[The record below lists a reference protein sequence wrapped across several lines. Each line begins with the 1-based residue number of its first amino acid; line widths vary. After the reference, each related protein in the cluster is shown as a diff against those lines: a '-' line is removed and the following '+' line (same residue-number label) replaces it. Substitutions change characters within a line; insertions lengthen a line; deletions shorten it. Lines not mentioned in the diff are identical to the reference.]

1 MLAVV
6 FVVCRQ
12 YQYPSK
18 LSGMRKAFLAAA
30 LLLRWS
36 SAFYPCQLILRDLS
50 STMRY
55 SSAASDDGAGDL
67 DKENGQPPRS
77 NGKKPPKRNRNVIS
91 PTNNTDIKATPDG
104 ASADMLRRIT
114 QLEEVVARQS
124 VRIKKLEKECID
136 LTHAAESFAK
146 VIELLREAGLQ
157 TDDDEG
163 SKFVGK
169 NRTKEEVLKVVES
182 SDVAEIF
189 GSAPANVIEA
199 ADAAGASILAG
210 VLGGKQR
217 MLVDVRDADLAND
230 MNTLV
235 QFLELAVLP
244 VAAGLEG
251 LKSKRNRLKLVF
263 PTVGQLLY
271 YRKTMALAAPEVV
284 ALSTLGLDPI
294 EDQDNLIVI
303 IAPSPEDFEGVE
315 AMNNLLEGRNCPP
328 IPKPVVV
335 INHHMIPIS
344 GPAATFEVAYHLR
357 LLSVQY
363 ISGDLPQEYLAQI
376 PDAESSSNSTTTAQ
390 GSRHEEDLL
399 EAAVKHALGRG
410 THSGVTRAMVVRAY
424 PRPWHIFVDTSPDTD
439 ADFEVAATFDVEPA
453 MDEINKAIIECL
465 EGSEHEDELVAKQ
478 MQEALEAGQLDKVN
492 EMLTSMGID
501 INDNNEDDEDEEDE
515 WRIFR
520 TDSV

>member
-1 MLAVV
+1 
-6 FVVCRQ
+6 
-12 YQYPSK
+12 
-18 LSGMRKAFLAAA
+18 MRKAFLAAA

-36 SAFYPCQLILRDLS
+36 SAFYPCQIIYRDIT
-50 STMRY
+50 STIRL
-55 SSAASDDGAGDL
+55 SSAASDEGTGDL
-67 DKENGQPPRS
+67 EKENESSSRRS
-77 NGKKPPKRNRNVIS
+77 NSKKPSKRNRNVLS
-91 PTNNTDIKATPDG
+91 PVNNTDLKESTDSVNAE
-104 ASADMLRRIT
+104 MLRRIT
-114 QLEEVVARQS
+114 QLEELVARQS
-124 VRIKKLEKECID
+124 VLIKKLEKECID

-157 TDDDEG
+157 TATGNEIRLM
-163 SKFVGK
+163 GK
-169 NRTKEEVLKVVES
+169 NTSKEEAYEVVES

-210 VLGGKQR
+210 LLGGKQR

-230 MNTLV
+230 INTLV

-263 PTVGQLLY
+263 PTVGQLLH

-284 ALSTLGLDPI
+284 ALSTLGLDPV
-294 EDQDNLIVI
+294 EDRDNLIVI
-303 IAPSPEDFEGVE
+303 IAPSPDDIEGLE
-315 AMNNLLEGRNCPP
+315 AMNNLLEGKNSPP

-344 GPAATFEVAYHLR
+344 GPAAKFEVAYHLR

-363 ISGDLPQEYLAQI
+363 ISGDVPKEFLPSL
-376 PDAESSSNSTTTAQ
+376 NSTASAQ
-390 GSRHEEDLL
+390 DNTSDDDLL
-399 EAAVKHALGRG
+399 EAAVKHALGRA
-410 THSGVTRAMVVRAY
+410 THSGMTRAMVVRAY
-424 PRPWHIFVDTSPDTD
+424 PRPWHVFVDTSPDTD
-439 ADFEVAATFDVEPA
+439 ADFEVAATFDIEPA

-465 EGSEHEDELVAKQ
+465 EGSEQEDELVAKQ
-478 MQEALEAGQLDKVN
+478 MQEALEAGQLDRVN
-492 EMLTSMGID
+492 DMLARMGID
-501 INDNNEDDEDEEDE
+501 ITDDDDDEDEDDE
-515 WRIFR
+515 WKIFR

>member
-1 MLAVV
+1 
-6 FVVCRQ
+6 
-12 YQYPSK
+12 
-18 LSGMRKAFLAAA
+18 MRF
-30 LLLRWS
+30 
-36 SAFYPCQLILRDLS
+36 
-50 STMRY
+50 
-55 SSAASDDGAGDL
+55 SSAASDGDAGDL
-67 DKENGQPPRS
+67 EKKNGQSRRS
-77 NGKKPPKRNRNVIS
+77 SGKKPSKRNRDVTA
-91 PTNNTDIKATPDG
+91 PLNNTDPTATAAD
-104 ASADMLRRIT
+104 ANADMLRRIT
-114 QLEEVVARQS
+114 QLEEIVAKQS
-124 VRIKKLEKECID
+124 VRIKKLEKECVD

-157 TDDDEG
+157 KDGDGEVKLKG
-163 SKFVGK
+163 M
-169 NRTKEEVLKVVES
+169 NRTKEESLEIVES

-284 ALSTLGLDPI
+284 ALSTLGFDPI
-294 EDQDNLIVI
+294 EDRDNLIVI
-303 IAPSPEDFEGVE
+303 IAPSPDDFEGVE
-315 AMNNLLEGRNCPP
+315 AMNNLLEGKDGTP
-328 IPKPVVV
+328 IQKPVVV

-344 GPAATFEVAYHLR
+344 GPAAKFEIAYHLR

-363 ISGDLPQEYLAQI
+363 MSGELPQEYLAKF
-376 PDAESSSNSTTTAQ
+376 PDAGQDLAEPSSNFTTTAR
-390 GSRHEEDLL
+390 GNSSSREDDML
-399 EAAVKHALGRG
+399 EAAMKHALERG

-424 PRPWHIFVDTSPDTD
+424 PRPWHVFVDTSPDTD
-439 ADFEVAATFDVEPA
+439 ADFEVAAIFDEEPA
-453 MDEINKAIIECL
+453 IDEINKAIIECL

-501 INDNNEDDEDEEDE
+501 LFDSDEDDDDDDEENE

>member
-1 MLAVV
+1 
-6 FVVCRQ
+6 
-12 YQYPSK
+12 
-18 LSGMRKAFLAAA
+18 MRF
-30 LLLRWS
+30 
-36 SAFYPCQLILRDLS
+36 
-50 STMRY
+50 
-55 SSAASDDGAGDL
+55 SSAASDDGTGDL
-67 DKENGQPPRS
+67 EKENEQSRRS
-77 NGKKPPKRNRNVIS
+77 NGKKQPKRNRNIIS
-91 PTNNTDIKATPDG
+91 PSNNTDVKSTAEA

-114 QLEEVVARQS
+114 QLEDLVSRQS

-136 LTHAAESFAK
+136 LTHAAESFSN

-157 TDDDEG
+157 TGGEDEM
-163 SKFVGK
+163 KLVGK
-169 NRTKEEVLKVVES
+169 NRTKDDILEVVESS

-263 PTVGQLLY
+263 PTVGQLLC

-294 EDQDNLIVI
+294 EDKDNLIVI
-303 IAPSPEDFEGVE
+303 IAPSPDDFEGLE
-315 AMNNLLEGRNCPP
+315 AMNNLLEGRNSTP

-335 INHHMIPIS
+335 INHHMIPIE
-344 GPAATFEVAYHLR
+344 GPAAKFEVAYHLR

-363 ISGDLPQEYLAQI
+363 ISGDLPQEYLSKL
-376 PDAESSSNSTTTAQ
+376 PDAELSSNSTNNPK
-390 GSRHEEDLL
+390 GDKDEEDLL

-439 ADFEVAATFDVEPA
+439 ADFEVAATFDSEPA
-453 MDEINKAIIECL
+453 MDVINKAIIECL

-501 INDNNEDDEDEEDE
+501 ISDNDEDDDDEEDE